1 MCQGMVMLNGSQWW
15 YQSEVICNMQVAQH
29 ITAFQQRAV
38 LLGLDLLNTL
48 MAQVSSPCDIL
59 IWRAKT

>member
-15 YQSEVICNMQVAQH
+15 SQSEVICNMQVAQH

-38 LLGLDLLNTL
+38 LLGLGLNTL

-59 IWRAKT
+59 WRANT